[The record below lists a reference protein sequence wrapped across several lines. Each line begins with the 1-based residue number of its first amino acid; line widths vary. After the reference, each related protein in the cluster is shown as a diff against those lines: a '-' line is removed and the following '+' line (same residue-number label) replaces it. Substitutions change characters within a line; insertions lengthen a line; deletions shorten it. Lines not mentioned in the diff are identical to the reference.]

1 MARHRVIVQASS
13 RSWSGAQDL
22 CMARVEGRPVIYWTI
37 KRILDSIPEVEV
49 RVAAPA
55 FDHGGALEFLSDIF
69 GTGVVSI
76 FYGHDASPLNRMLE
90 ICQDLENDDHI
101 IRVDGL
107 HFCVDTHSSLK
118 MLQLAQSERF
128 DCVKFPDDFPVQFT
142 SDLYRVEALRKL
154 DRLLNED
161 TEAIFRVHP
170 KFYLFMRDDQFRC
183 AYLQE
188 LPVYK
193 DEFFQ
198 QCRETAKSIYRVPRL
213 EVNDRRVWSGDQLS
227 FHYELA
233 ARYLAPSMK
242 VLDIACGD
250 GYGTRK
256 LADQVDEVHGGDIDP
271 DVIAQAGGEGQL
283 RNIRFHTEDITK
295 MSFPENMFDAV
306 VSMETIEHVAADD
319 CLREI
324 RRVLKPG
331 GLSVISTPQNILGRI
346 PINAMHVREYS
357 LEEIV
362 ELCERYLT
370 VREVIG
376 IKAGRIVIPGSPKGT
391 NTVIVCEKSL

>member
-1 MARHRVIVQASS
+1 MIRHRVIVQASS

-22 CMARVEGRPVIYWTI
+22 CMASVKGQPVIYWTI
-37 KRILDSIPEVEV
+37 KRILDSMPEVEIK
-49 RVAAPA
+49 VAAPA
-55 FDHGGALEFLSDIF
+55 FDHGGSLEFLLDIF
-69 GTGVVSI
+69 ESGIISI

-107 HFCVDTHSSLK
+107 HFCIDTHSSLK
-118 MLQLAQSERF
+118 MLQLAKSEQF

-142 SDLYRVEALRKL
+142 SDIYRVGALRKL
-154 DRLLNED
+154 DVLLNEGSE
-161 TEAIFRVHP
+161 TIFRVHP
-170 KFYLFMRDDQFRC
+170 KFYMFMRDDEFRC
-183 AYLQE
+183 AYLQD

-198 QCRETAKSIYRVPRL
+198 QCRETAKSVYRVPRL
-213 EVNDRRVWSGDQLS
+213 EVNDKRVWSGDQLS

-233 ARYLAPSMK
+233 TKYLAPTMK
-242 VLDIACGD
+242 VLDIACGA

-256 LADQVDEVHGGDIDP
+256 LADQVGEVHGGDIDS
-271 DVIAQAGGEGQL
+271 DVIAQVRGEAHY
-283 RNIRFHTEDITK
+283 RNICFHTEDVTK
-295 MSFPENMFDAV
+295 MSFPDNLFDAV
-306 VSMETIEHVAADD
+306 VSMETIEHVVADD
-319 CLREI
+319 CLKEI

-331 GLSVISTPQNILGRI
+331 GLSVISTPQNALGRI
-346 PINAMHVREYS
+346 PINAMHMREYS

-370 VREVIG
+370 IREVIG
-376 IKAGRIVIPGSPKGT
+376 IKAGRIVIPRSPKGT